1 MDSTTTALMCNIFD
15 FVIYFLLMQN
25 LISYPQKKKASHPIL
40 QGLLP
45 FACFVICQV
54 VCLYS
59 TELGKNQV
67 YMFLIEFLTVII
79 LLYIYFRPIFVE
91 FIVSISLIYIFLFI
105 TQIIFAASVY
115 LIGFSLTNNMTS
127 IIACIF
133 TLVVGVI
140 LTRFYNLNKLTTLF
154 CNTYKIGAIALI
166 SIFSIGVTLSFYFK
180 LDTASFT
187 ESIIFVMIA
196 VIIILMIISISVNQ
210 LITIS
215 NMTKNLDA
223 YNQYMPMLDELILN
237 VRKRQH
243 NHVNEIQSII
253 GLMHTHKDYDSLTN
267 AMNQALT
274 TFKSDTEPEYLLKLN
289 LLLVSGFLYQEQ
301 CYARKIGRDINFIF
315 DTYTL
320 NSIVPEYE
328 LVEMFGILIDNS
340 LEAANL
346 NETITVNVNSH
357 DNKIEFITRNSGH
370 ILSNE
375 DYTNFFSE
383 GYTNKP
389 ESAPNKK
396 YSGLGLF
403 TLRELVITKY
413 KGTITLWN
421 EGSDILIK
429 IIV

>member
-1 MDSTTTALMCNIFD
+1 MDSTTTALICNIFD

-289 LLLVSGFLYQEQ
+289 LLLVSGFLY
-301 CYARKIGRDINFIF
+301 
-315 DTYTL
+315 
-320 NSIVPEYE
+320 
-328 LVEMFGILIDNS
+328 
-340 LEAANL
+340 
-346 NETITVNVNSH
+346 H
-357 DNKIEFITRNSGH
+357 
-370 ILSNE
+370 
-375 DYTNFFSE
+375 
-383 GYTNKP
+383 
-389 ESAPNKK
+389 
-396 YSGLGLF
+396 
-403 TLRELVITKY
+403 
-413 KGTITLWN
+413 
-421 EGSDILIK
+421 
-429 IIV
+429 